1 MVTSCWSVRQAVCGG
16 GRAGRGHDEP
26 EGEAGQ
32 VGVRRTEDRRA
43 AEGVRRQRV
52 GEAAPAAHDGTDDG
66 SAEEGRQTHLS
77 PRRRE
82 DSLGRECRG
91 G

>member
-16 GRAGRGHDEP
+16 GRVGRRHDEP
-26 EGEAGQ
+26 EGEARE
-32 VGVRRTEDRRA
+32 VGGRRAEDRRA

-52 GEAAPAAHDGTDDG
+52 GEAAPAAHDGADDG
-66 SAEEGRQTHLS
+66 AAEESRQTHVR